1 MANYTNLKN
10 NLWEQVE
17 KRLDKYAK
25 FYWDDEP
32 MINYHAFI
40 INETKG
46 SLKFYNGPSFSN
58 SYTKPQFD
66 SASSRFT
73 GVTFNTQ
80 QISFTIAVYAVTEE
94 MYRKLIYKLSPYTI
108 ANLVFDFDPS
118 WRYIVKLAKISDST
132 RYIIGHDSNGQ
143 DLYYTELQLTFE
155 VQGDAVAHSVEE
167 ISYELST
174 INGGKYS
181 INFTQSSD
189 LDTPFLLVFTVEPS
203 EDSNE
208 KIITCN
214 VNNIGETSIEL
225 FNISL
230 TNLTNSD
237 SYTFEYNSQ
246 TGDLCLIE
254 GNTRKIITLLT
265 TYNSGRRIVNALNT
279 KSCFLPGTFNGGK
292 WDQISLSIN
301 SSGCIVDLDRATG
314 NGINCYPRTT
324 LI

>member
-25 FYWDDEP
+25 FSWDNES
-32 MINYHAFI
+32 MTKYHAFI

-108 ANLVFDFDPS
+108 ANLVFDFDPN

-132 RYIIGHDSNGQ
+132 RYIIGHDSDGQ

-155 VQGDAVAHSVEE
+155 VQGDAVAHGIEE
-167 ISYELST
+167 IGYKLST
-174 INGGKYS
+174 TNGGKYN

-189 LDTPFLLVFTVEPS
+189 LDTPFLLVFTVKPDV
-203 EDSNE
+203 DSNE

-230 TNLTNSD
+230 TNLTNSY
-237 SYTFEYNSQ
+237 SYIFEYNSQ
-246 TGDLCLIE
+246 TGDLCLVE

-265 TYNSGRRIVNALNT
+265 TYSSGRRIVNALNT
-279 KSCFLPGTFNGGK
+279 KSYFLPGTFSGAK
-292 WDQISLSIN
+292 WDRISLSIN
-301 SSGCIVDLDRATG
+301 SSGCTVDLDPMNG

>member
-58 SYTKPQFD
+58 SYTKPQFE
-66 SASSRFT
+66 SASSRLT

-80 QISFTIAVYAVTEE
+80 QISFTIAIYAVTEE

-108 ANLVFDFDPS
+108 ANLSFDFDKK

-132 RYIIGHDSNGQ
+132 RYIVGHDSDGQ

-155 VQGDAVAHSVEE
+155 VQGDAVAHGVEE
-167 ISYELST
+167 ISYNISYPSASKS
-174 INGGKYS
+174 I

-189 LDTPFLLVFTVEPS
+189 LDTPFLLTFRVHPEANQS
-203 EDSNE
+203 E
-208 KIITCN
+208 KIITCT
-214 VNNIGETSIEL
+214 VNNKYATNLEL

-230 TNLTNSD
+230 VNLNNSTY
-237 SYTFEYNSQ
+237 YTFEYNSQ
-246 TGDLCLIE
+246 TGDLCLVE

-265 TYNSGRRIVNALNT
+265 TYSSGRRIVNALNT
-279 KSCFLPGTFNGGK
+279 KSCFLPGTFN
-292 WDQISLSIN
+292 DQNWEELSLSIN
-301 SSGCIVDLDRATG
+301 SIGCTVDLDSING